1 MIINYKTLRGKNTF
15 FVLCTSVAANALTS
29 AILALLVLLGLIQSK
44 FMMTIWVVIAFL
56 ITSAILG
63 TIFASLM
70 SKQLIKPLDELS
82 RATQAVAKG
91 DFSVRIDEPTN
102 VQAINVLLNDFN
114 KMAKELGSIEM
125 FRSDFINNFSH
136 EFKTPIVS
144 ICGFARQLEKGGL
157 TEDEQKNYAHIIATN
172 AEHLASMASSVLL
185 MTKLENQEIVE
196 GKEKYSLDNQI
207 RDCILTMQNEWESK
221 KIEFKVELDEVKF
234 FGNKEIIG
242 HIWANL
248 IGNAIKFTP
257 ENGEIA
263 IRMSENNNV
272 VSVYVEDNG
281 IGMSKE
287 VLEHIFDKFYQ
298 GDKSHKT
305 SGNGLGLPLTKR
317 IVALCGGDISAQS
330 TEGKGSI
337 FRVDLP
343 NY

>member
-1 MIINYKTLRGKNTF
+1 MINSYKTLRGKNTF
-15 FVLCTSVAANALTS
+15 FVLCTIVSANALTS
-29 AILALLVLLGLIQSK
+29 AILALLIILGLIQSK
-44 FMMTIWVVIAFL
+44 FMMTIWVPIAFL

-63 TIFASLM
+63 TVFASLM
-70 SKQLIKPLDELS
+70 SKQLIKPLDKLS
-82 RATQAVAKG
+82 QATQAVAKG
-91 DFSVRIDEPTN
+91 DFSVRIDGETN

-114 KMAKELGSIEM
+114 KMATELGSIEL

-157 TEDEQKNYAHIIATN
+157 TQEEQKTYAHIIAAN

-196 GKEKYSLDNQI
+196 GKEKYSLDDQI
-207 RDCILTMQNEWESK
+207 RDCILTMQNEWENK
-221 KIEFKVELDEVKF
+221 KIDLTIELDEVEF
-234 FGNKEIIG
+234 FGNKEIVS
-242 HIWANL
+242 HIWSNL

-263 IRMSENNNV
+263 IKMSEKDNI
-272 VSVYVEDNG
+272 VSVEIEDNG

-305 SGNGLGLPLTKR
+305 FGNGLGLPLTKR
-317 IVALCGGDISAQS
+317 IVTLCGGDISVKSKEGEGS
-330 TEGKGSI
+330 T
-337 FRVDLP
+337 FMVDLS
-343 NY
+343 NC